1 MRTSV
6 LSAIQISRASV
17 EILTEKRTEQALQDA
32 NAGVKLLSKNAPF
45 KPEQFA
51 ERPCLEGTAAR
62 SVRRFGVTNFR
73 YVTQSSMIQMFVQRR
88 KKLRAGLFSRGGV
101 STMDAHPGFD
111 EGVNQP
117 RPDRALVIDRISGTR
132 VAFVVLR
139 VSGFA
144 WGE

>member
-73 YVTQSSMIQMFVQRR
+73 YVTQSSMIQMFVERR
-88 KKLRAGLFSRGGV
+88 KKLRAGLFSRVGV

-111 EGVNQP
+111 ERANQP
-117 RPDRALVIDRISGTR
+117 RPNRTLMINGVPRTGIAL
-132 VAFVVLR
+132 
-139 VSGFA
+139 
-144 WGE
+144 